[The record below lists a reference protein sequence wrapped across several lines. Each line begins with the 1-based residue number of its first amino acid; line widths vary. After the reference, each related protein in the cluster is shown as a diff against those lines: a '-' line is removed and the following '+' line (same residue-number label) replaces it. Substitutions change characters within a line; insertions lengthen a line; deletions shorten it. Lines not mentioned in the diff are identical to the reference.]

1 MKFCAALLFLV
12 LGASAAA
19 GAETRVKDITDVRG
33 IRVNQLVGYGL
44 VVGLNGTG
52 DTLRNSPFTQQ
63 SVQAML
69 DRMGV
74 NIRGSINQPRTRN
87 VAAVMVTAELPAFA
101 TKGSRFDVVVSSLG
115 DAKSLAG
122 GSLVMT
128 SLTGA
133 DQTIYAAAQGQIT
146 ISGYLAKGAA
156 ESITSGIPT
165 RGRIPNGAIVEV
177 DAPGAPVEGMPLELD
192 LRNPDFTTAVR
203 IQDAINAFAQHRYG
217 MKIAQAKDFQGVAL
231 RRPDGLS
238 TARLLAEVG
247 EVMVEPDQTARV
259 VIDERTGTIVIG
271 SEVHIST
278 VAVAHG
284 NITVRVTETPKV
296 SQPLPFSRGGE
307 TVVVP
312 ETSVDVHEAG
322 GNVETVHGASLRE
335 LVSALNRMGLKPIG
349 IIAILQAMK
358 TAGALQAELVV
369 Q

>member
-1 MKFCAALLFLV
+1 MRLAIAALVFF
-12 LGASAAA
+12 LGAAASAQA
-19 GAETRVKDITDVRG
+19 TRIKDVTDLKGV
-33 IRVNQLVGYGL
+33 RVNQIIGYGL

-74 NIRGSINQPRTRN
+74 NIRGSQNEPRTRN
-87 VAAVMVTAELPAFA
+87 VAAVMVTAELPPFA
-101 TKGSRFDVVVSSLG
+101 SKGARFDVTVSSIG

-122 GSLVMT
+122 GALV
-128 SLTGA
+128 LTPLSGA
-133 DQTIYAAAQGQIT
+133 DQKIYAAAQGQVT

-156 ESITSGIPT
+156 ESITAGTPT
-165 RGRIPNGAIVEV
+165 RGRIPNGGIVEQ
-177 DAPGAPVEGMPLELD
+177 DAPGAFDESMPLEFE

-203 IQDAINAFAQHRYG
+203 IMDVINEFAKERFG
-217 MKIAQAKDFQGVAL
+217 MPIARARDWQSVMIRKPG
-231 RRPDGLS
+231 GILS
-238 TARLLAEVG
+238 SRLLAELG
-247 EVMVEPDQTARV
+247 ELEVNPDQPARV

-271 SEVHIST
+271 SEVKVST

-284 NITVRVTETPKV
+284 NITVRVTETPQV
-296 SQPLPFSRGGE
+296 SQPLPFSQGGQ

-312 ETSVDVHEAG
+312 NTQIDVNEAG
-322 GNVETVHGASLRE
+322 GNVATVHGANLRE
-335 LVSALNRMGLKPIG
+335 LVSALNKMGLKPIG

-369 Q
+369 E

>member
-1 MKFCAALLFLV
+1 MKFCAALLV
-12 LGASAAA
+12 LFVGCVGAADAA
-19 GAETRVKDITDVRG
+19 TRIKDITDVKG

-74 NIRGSINQPRTRN
+74 NIRGSQYQPRTRN

-128 SLTGA
+128 PLEGA
-133 DQTIYAAAQGQIT
+133 DQTIYAAAQGQVT
-146 ISGYLAKGAA
+146 ISGYLASGAA
-156 ESITSGIPT
+156 ESVTSGIPT
-165 RGRIPNGAIVEV
+165 RGRIPNGAIVELA
-177 DAPGAPVEGMPLELD
+177 APGGLSEGSPLELQ
-192 LRNPDFTTAVR
+192 LKNPDFTTAVR
-203 IQDAINAFAQHRYG
+203 VMDAINDFAQHRYG
-217 MKIAQAKDFQGVAL
+217 MRIARAKDLQTIML
-231 RRPDGLS
+231 RRPDGM
-238 TARLLAEVG
+238 TMPRLFSELG
-247 EVMVEPDQTARV
+247 ELMVEPDQAARV

-271 SEVHIST
+271 SDVRVST
-278 VAVAHG
+278 VAVAYG
-284 NITVRVTETPKV
+284 SITVRVTESANV
-296 SQPLPFSRGGE
+296 SQPEPFSQGK
-307 TVVVP
+307 TVTVP
-312 ETSVDVHEAG
+312 ETAVSVQEAG
-322 GNVETVHGASLRE
+322 GNVSTVHGANLRE
-335 LVSALNRMGLKPIG
+335 LVSALNRMGLKPQG
-349 IIAILQAMK
+349 IIAILQAIK

>member
-1 MKFCAALLFLV
+1 MKSAIVAFVFLLAAT
-12 LGASAAA
+12 ASAQA
-19 GAETRVKDITDVRG
+19 TRIKDITDLKGVRA
-33 IRVNQLVGYGL
+33 NQIVGYGL

-74 NIRGSINQPRTRN
+74 NIRGSQYEPRTRN
-87 VAAVMVTAELPAFA
+87 VAAVMVTAELPPFA
-101 TKGSRFDVVVSSLG
+101 SKGSRFDVTVSSIG

-122 GSLVMT
+122 GSLV
-128 SLTGA
+128 LTPLAGA
-133 DQTIYAAAQGQIT
+133 DQKIYAAAQGQVT

-165 RGRIPNGAIVEV
+165 RGRIPNGAIVEQ
-177 DAPGAPVEGMPLELD
+177 DAPGALDENMPLEFE
-192 LRNPDFTTAVR
+192 LRNPDFTTSVR
-203 IQDAINAFAQHRYG
+203 VMDVINEFSKERFG
-217 MKIAQAKDFQGVAL
+217 MPIARSRDWQSIMIRKPNGI
-231 RRPDGLS
+231 LS
-238 TARLLAEVG
+238 SRLLAELG
-247 EVMVEPDQTARV
+247 ALEVDPDQSARV

-271 SEVHIST
+271 SEVKIST

-296 SQPLPFSRGGE
+296 SQPLPFSRGE
-307 TVVVP
+307 TTVVP
-312 ETSVDVHEAG
+312 DTQVDVHEAG
-322 GNVETVHGASLRE
+322 GNVATIQGASLRE
-335 LVSALNRMGLKPIG
+335 LVSALNKMGLKPIG

>member
-1 MKFCAALLFLV
+1 MRACVALLIFL
-12 LGASAAA
+12 LGATSAEAI
-19 GAETRVKDITDVRG
+19 TRIKDITDVKG

-52 DTLRNSPFTQQ
+52 DTLRNTPFTQQ
-63 SVQAML
+63 SIQAML

-74 NIRGSINQPRTRN
+74 NIRGSQYIPNTRN
-87 VAAVMVTAELPAFA
+87 VAAVMVTAELPPFA
-101 TKGSRFDVVVSSLG
+101 KKGSRFDVSVASMG

-122 GSLVMT
+122 GSLILT
-128 SLTGA
+128 SLAGA
-133 DQTIYAAAQGQIT
+133 DQIIYAAAQGPIT

-165 RGRIPNGAIVEV
+165 RGRIPNGAIVER
-177 DAPGAPVEGMPLELD
+177 DAPAGPMEGMPLELE

-203 IQDAINAFAQHRYG
+203 IMDAINAYSMQRFG
-217 MKIAQAKDFQGVAL
+217 MKLAKATDFQSVAL
-231 RRPDGLS
+231 RRPNGVS
-238 TARLLAEVG
+238 TPRLFAEIG
-247 EVMVEPDQTARV
+247 ELMVDPDQIARV

-271 SEVHIST
+271 SEVRIST

-284 NITVRVTETPKV
+284 NITVRVKEQPKV
-296 SQPLPFSRGGE
+296 SQPLPFSKGK
-307 TVVVP
+307 TVTVP
-312 ETSVDVHEAG
+312 DTDVDVYEAG
-322 GNVETVHGASLRE
+322 GNVTTVRGANLRE

>member
-1 MKFCAALLFLV
+1 MKIGVALLLFILGAGSACAA
-12 LGASAAA
+12 
-19 GAETRVKDITDVRG
+19 TRIKDITDVKG

-74 NIRGSINQPRTRN
+74 NIRGSQYEPRTRN
-87 VAAVMVTAELPAFA
+87 VAAVMVTAELSPFA
-101 TKGSRFDVVVSSLG
+101 SKGSRFDVTVSSMG

-122 GSLVMT
+122 GSLILT
-128 SLTGA
+128 SLSGA
-133 DQTIYAAAQGQIT
+133 DQMIYAAAQGQIT

-165 RGRIPNGAIVEV
+165 RGRIPNGAIVEQN
-177 DAPGAPVEGMPLELD
+177 APGMAVEGMPLVLE

-203 IQDAINAFAQHRYG
+203 IQDAINAFASQRYG
-217 MKIAQAKDFQGVAL
+217 MKVAKAEDFQSISL
-231 RRPDGLS
+231 NRPRGLS
-238 TARLLAEVG
+238 ATRLFAEIG
-247 EVMVEPDQTARV
+247 EIPVDPDQTARV

-271 SEVHIST
+271 SEVRIST

-284 NITVRVTETPKV
+284 NITVRVKEQPKV
-296 SQPLPFSRGGE
+296 SQPLPFSNGE
-307 TVVVP
+307 TVTVP
-312 ETSVDVHEAG
+312 DTEVDVHEAG
-322 GNVETVHGASLRE
+322 GNVETVRGASLRE

-358 TAGALQAELVV
+358 SAGALQAELVV

>member
-1 MKFCAALLFLV
+1 MRLSIAALFFFLA
-12 LGASAAA
+12 ASVTAHAA
-19 GAETRVKDITDVRG
+19 TRIKDITDLKG
-33 IRVNQLVGYGL
+33 IRTNQLVGYGL

-52 DTLRNSPFTQQ
+52 DTLRNTPFTQQ

-74 NIRGSINQPRTRN
+74 NIRGSKYEPRTRN
-87 VAAVMVTAELPAFA
+87 VAAVMVTAELPPFA
-101 TKGSRFDVVVSSLG
+101 SKGTRFDVTVSSIG

-122 GSLVMT
+122 GALVLT
-128 SLTGA
+128 SLSGA
-133 DQTIYAAAQGQIT
+133 DQKIYAAAQGAVT

-165 RGRIPNGAIVEV
+165 RGRIPNGAIVEQ
-177 DAPGAPVEGMPLELD
+177 DAPGAFDETMPLEFE
-192 LRNPDFTTAVR
+192 LRNPDFNTAVR
-203 IQDAINAFAQHRYG
+203 IMDVINDFSKDRFG
-217 MKIAQAKDFQGVAL
+217 MPIARARDWQSIMIRKPPGI
-231 RRPDGLS
+231 LS
-238 TARLLAEVG
+238 SRLLAELG
-247 EVMVEPDQTARV
+247 ELEVNPDQSARV

-271 SEVHIST
+271 SEVQIST

-284 NITVRVTETPKV
+284 NITVRVTETPQV
-296 SQPLPFSRGGE
+296 SQPLPFSEGGQ

-312 ETSVDVHEAG
+312 NTQVDVNEAG
-322 GNVETVHGASLRE
+322 GNVAIMQGANLRE
-335 LVSALNRMGLKPIG
+335 LVSALNKMGLKPLG

>member
-1 MKFCAALLFLV
+1 MRLTVAFLFFFLSMTVAAE
-12 LGASAAA
+12 A
-19 GAETRVKDITDVRG
+19 TRIKDITDLKGV
-33 IRVNQLVGYGL
+33 RVNQLIGYGL
-44 VVGLNGTG
+44 VAGLNGTG

-74 NIRGSINQPRTRN
+74 NIRGSQYQPQTRN
-87 VAAVMVTAELPAFA
+87 VAAVMVTAELPPFA
-101 TKGSRFDVVVSSLG
+101 SKGSRFDVTVSSIG

-122 GSLVMT
+122 GALVLT

-133 DQTIYAAAQGQIT
+133 DQKIYAAAQGQVT

-165 RGRIPNGAIVEV
+165 RGRIPNGAIVEQ
-177 DAPGAPVEGMPLELD
+177 DAPGDFDESMPLQFE
-192 LRNPDFTTAVR
+192 LRNPDFTTAIR
-203 IQDAINAFAQHRYG
+203 IMDVINDFAKQRYG
-217 MKIAQAKDFQGVAL
+217 MPIARAKDGQTVML
-231 RRPDGLS
+231 RKPPNMLS
-238 TARLLAEVG
+238 TRLLAEVG
-247 EVMVEPDQTARV
+247 ELEVDPDQSAKV

-271 SEVHIST
+271 SEVRIST

-284 NITVRVTETPKV
+284 NITVRVTETPQV
-296 SQPLPFSRGGE
+296 SQPLPFSRGE
-307 TVVVP
+307 TVVTP
-312 ETSVDVHEAG
+312 QTEVDVHEAG
-322 GNVETVHGASLRE
+322 GNVAIMHGATLRE

>member
-1 MKFCAALLFLV
+1 MRLAAALCFFFLA
-12 LGASAAA
+12 LAQTAEA
-19 GAETRVKDITDVRG
+19 GTRIKDITDLKGV
-33 IRVNQLVGYGL
+33 RVNQLVGYGL

-74 NIRGSINQPRTRN
+74 NIRGSQYEPRTRN
-87 VAAVMVTAELPAFA
+87 VAAVMVTAELPPFA
-101 TKGSRFDVVVSSLG
+101 SKGSRFDVTVSSIG

-122 GSLVMT
+122 GALV
-128 SLTGA
+128 LTPLAGA
-133 DQTIYAAAQGQIT
+133 DQKIYAAAQGQVT

-165 RGRIPNGAIVEV
+165 RGRIPDGAIVEQ
-177 DAPGAPVEGMPLELD
+177 DAPGGFDEDMPLEFK
-192 LRNPDFTTAVR
+192 LRNPDFTTSVR
-203 IQDAINAFAQHRYG
+203 IMDVINAFAKDRYG
-217 MKIAQAKDFQGVAL
+217 MPIARSKDQQSVMV
-231 RRPDGLS
+231 RKPPRMLS
-238 TARLLAEVG
+238 SRLLAEIG
-247 EVMVEPDQTARV
+247 ELEVDPDQAARV

-271 SEVHIST
+271 SEVRIST

-284 NITVRVTETPKV
+284 NITVRVTETPQV
-296 SQPLPFSRGGE
+296 SQPAPFSNRGE

-312 ETSVDVHEAG
+312 DTQVDVNEAG
-322 GNVETVHGASLRE
+322 GKVQIARGANLRE

>member
-1 MKFCAALLFLV
+1 MRLVIAALVFI
-12 LGASAAA
+12 LGATAAL
-19 GAETRVKDITDVRG
+19 GATRIKDITDLKG
-33 IRVNQLVGYGL
+33 IRTNQLVGYGL

-74 NIRGSINQPRTRN
+74 NIRGSQYEPRTRN
-87 VAAVMVTAELPAFA
+87 VAAVMVTAELPPFA
-101 TKGSRFDVVVSSLG
+101 AKGARFDVTVSSIG

-122 GSLVMT
+122 GALIMT
-128 SLTGA
+128 PLTGA
-133 DQTIYAAAQGQIT
+133 DQKIYAAAQGPIT

-165 RGRIPNGAIVEV
+165 RGRIPNGAIVEQ
-177 DAPGAPVEGMPLELD
+177 DAPGAFDESMPLEFE

-203 IQDAINAFAQHRYG
+203 VMDVINDFAKERFG
-217 MKIAQAKDFQGVAL
+217 MPIARARDWQSVMIRKPRNILSSRLVAEL
-231 RRPDGLS
+231 GEL
-238 TARLLAEVG
+238 EVD
-247 EVMVEPDQTARV
+247 PDQPARV

-271 SEVHIST
+271 SEVKIST

-284 NITVRVTETPKV
+284 NITVRVTETPQV
-296 SQPLPFSRGGE
+296 SQPLPFSQGGE
-307 TVVVP
+307 TVVTP
-312 ETSVDVHEAG
+312 NTQVDVNEAG
-322 GNVETVHGASLRE
+322 GAVAVVKGANLRE
-335 LVSALNRMGLKPIG
+335 LVSALNKMGLKPIG
-349 IIAILQAMK
+349 IIAILQAIK

>member
-1 MKFCAALLFLV
+1 MKLSIAAVFFFLV
-12 LGASAAA
+12 ATFAADA
-19 GAETRVKDITDVRG
+19 ATRIKDITDLKG
-33 IRVNQLVGYGL
+33 IRTNQLVGYGL

-52 DTLRNSPFTQQ
+52 DTLRNTPFTQQ

-74 NIRGSINQPRTRN
+74 NIRGSKYEPRTRN

-101 TKGSRFDVVVSSLG
+101 SKGSRFDVNVSSIG

-122 GSLVMT
+122 GSLVLT

-133 DQTIYAAAQGQIT
+133 DQKIYAVAQGQIT

-165 RGRIPNGAIVEV
+165 RGRIPNGAIVEQ
-177 DAPGAPVEGMPLELD
+177 DAPGAFDESMPLEFE
-192 LRNPDFTTAVR
+192 LRNPDFMTAVR
-203 IQDAINAFAQHRYG
+203 IMDVINDFSKGRFG
-217 MKIAQAKDFQGVAL
+217 MPIARARDWQSVMIRKPG
-231 RRPDGLS
+231 GILS
-238 TARLLAEVG
+238 SRLLAELG
-247 EVMVEPDQTARV
+247 ELEVEPDQSARV

-271 SEVHIST
+271 SEVKIST

-284 NITVRVTETPKV
+284 TITVRVTETPQV
-296 SQPLPFSRGGE
+296 SQPLPFSEGGQ

-312 ETSVDVHEAG
+312 DTQVDVNEAG
-322 GNVETVHGASLRE
+322 GNVAIVKGASLRE
-335 LVSALNRMGLKPIG
+335 LVSALNKMGLKPLG
-349 IIAILQAMK
+349 IIAILQTLK

>member
-1 MKFCAALLFLV
+1 MRLAVALLFFFLSV
-12 LGASAAA
+12 TAAEA
-19 GAETRVKDITDVRG
+19 TRIKDITDLKGV
-33 IRVNQLVGYGL
+33 RVNQLVGYGL

-74 NIRGSINQPRTRN
+74 NIRGSQYEPRTRN
-87 VAAVMVTAELPAFA
+87 VAAVMITAELPPFA
-101 TKGSRFDVVVSSLG
+101 SKGARFDVTVSSIG

-122 GSLVMT
+122 GALV
-128 SLTGA
+128 LTPLAGA
-133 DQTIYAAAQGQIT
+133 DQKIYAAAQGQIT

-165 RGRIPNGAIVEV
+165 RGRIPNGAIVEQ
-177 DAPGAPVEGMPLELD
+177 DAPGGFDETMPLEFE

-203 IQDAINAFAQHRYG
+203 IMDVINDFAKQRYG
-217 MKIAQAKDFQGVAL
+217 MPIARAKDWQSVMIRKPG
-231 RRPDGLS
+231 GMLS
-238 TARLLAEVG
+238 ARLLAELG
-247 EVMVEPDQTARV
+247 ELEVDPDQSARV

-271 SEVHIST
+271 SEVRIST

-284 NITVRVTETPKV
+284 NITVRVTETPQV
-296 SQPLPFSRGGE
+296 SQPLPFSKGE
-307 TVVVP
+307 TVVTP
-312 ETSVDVHEAG
+312 QTEVDVHEAG
-322 GNVETVHGASLRE
+322 GNVAIVHGATLRE
-335 LVSALNRMGLKPIG
+335 LVSALNRMGLKPLG
-349 IIAILQAMK
+349 IIAILQAIK

>member
-1 MKFCAALLFLV
+1 MRTCVALLIFLFGV
-12 LGASAAA
+12 SSA
-19 GAETRVKDITDVRG
+19 GAITRIKDITDVKGVRA
-33 IRVNQLVGYGL
+33 NQLVGYGL
-44 VVGLNGTG
+44 VVGLNNTG

-63 SVQAML
+63 SIQAML

-74 NIRGSINQPRTRN
+74 NIRGSQFIPNTRN
-87 VAAVMVTAELPAFA
+87 VAAVMVTAELPPFA
-101 TKGSRFDVVVSSLG
+101 TKGTRFDVSVASMG

-122 GSLVMT
+122 GSLIMT
-128 SLTGA
+128 SLAGA
-133 DQTIYAAAQGQIT
+133 DQVIYAAAQGPIT

-165 RGRIPNGAIVEV
+165 RGRIPNGAIVEK
-177 DAPGAPVEGMPLELD
+177 DAPSAAMDGMPLELE

-203 IQDAINAFAQHRYG
+203 IMDAINSYSSQRFG
-217 MKIAQAKDFQGVAL
+217 MKLAEARDFNSVAL
-231 RRPDGLS
+231 RRPRGVS
-238 TARLLAEVG
+238 TPRLFAELG
-247 EVMVEPDQTARV
+247 ELMVDPDQTARV

-271 SEVHIST
+271 ADVRIST

-284 NITVRVTETPKV
+284 NITVRVKEQPKV
-296 SQPLPFSRGGE
+296 SQPLPFSQGK
-307 TVVVP
+307 TVTVP
-312 ETSVDVHEAG
+312 DTDVDVYEAG
-322 GNVETVHGASLRE
+322 GNVTTVRGASLRE

>member
-1 MKFCAALLFLV
+1 MRVVLVALAFFLAATAAV
-12 LGASAAA
+12 AAS
-19 GAETRVKDITDVRG
+19 TRIKDITDLKGVRT
-33 IRVNQLVGYGL
+33 NQLVGYGL

-74 NIRGSINQPRTRN
+74 NIRGSQYEPRTRN
-87 VAAVMVTAELPAFA
+87 VAAVMITAELPPFA
-101 TKGSRFDVVVSSLG
+101 SKGSRFDVTVSSIG

-122 GSLVMT
+122 GALI
-128 SLTGA
+128 LTPLSGA
-133 DQTIYAAAQGQIT
+133 DQKIYAAAQGPIT

-165 RGRIPNGAIVEV
+165 RGRIPGGAIVEQ
-177 DAPGAPVEGMPLELD
+177 DAPGAFDESMPLELE

-203 IQDAINAFAQHRYG
+203 IMDVINDFSKSRFG
-217 MKIAQAKDFQGVAL
+217 MPIARARDWQSIMIRKPG
-231 RRPDGLS
+231 GMLS
-238 TARLLAEVG
+238 SRLLAELG
-247 EVMVEPDQTARV
+247 ELEVDPDQAARV

-271 SEVHIST
+271 SEVRIST

-284 NITVRVTETPKV
+284 NITVRVTETPQV
-296 SQPLPFSRGGE
+296 SQPLPFSRGGQ

-312 ETSVDVHEAG
+312 NTQVDVQEAG
-322 GNVETVHGASLRE
+322 GNVATIQGANLRE
-335 LVSALNRMGLKPIG
+335 LVAALNKMGLKPIG
-349 IIAILQAMK
+349 IIAILQAIK

>member
-1 MKFCAALLFLV
+1 MRSICALLLLLLATSV
-12 LGASAAA
+12 ATAA
-19 GAETRVKDITDVRG
+19 TRIKDITDVRG
-33 IRVNQLVGYGL
+33 IRINQLVGYGL

-74 NIRGSINQPRTRN
+74 NIRGSQYQPRTRN
-87 VAAVMVTAELPAFA
+87 VAAVMVTADLPAFGR
-101 TKGSRFDVVVSSLG
+101 KGTRFDVTVSSLG

-128 SLTGA
+128 SLMGA

-146 ISGYLAKGAA
+146 ISGFLAKGAA
-156 ESITSGIPT
+156 ETVTSGIPT
-165 RGRIPNGAIVEV
+165 RGRIPNGAIIEK
-177 DAPGAPVEGMPLELD
+177 DAPGGLDEGDPLELV
-192 LRNPDFTTAVR
+192 LRNPDFATAVR
-203 IQDAINAFAQHRYG
+203 VMDAINTYG
-217 MKIAQAKDFQGVAL
+217 EEHFGRKLAAAKDFQSISL
-231 RRPDGLS
+231 RKPNGMS
-238 TARLLAEVG
+238 TPRLYAEIG
-247 EVMVEPDQTARV
+247 ELMVDPDQTARV

-271 SEVHIST
+271 ADVRIST

-284 NITVRVTETPKV
+284 SITVRVTEMPQV
-296 SQPLPFSRGGE
+296 SQPAPFADRGE

-312 ETSVDVHEAG
+312 ETYVDVTEAG
-322 GNVETVHGASLRE
+322 GNVEIVRGTKLRE
-335 LVSALNRMGLKPIG
+335 LVTALNRMGLKPIG

>member
-1 MKFCAALLFLV
+1 MRLTVAFLFFFLAMTAV
-12 LGASAAA
+12 
-19 GAETRVKDITDVRG
+19 AEATRVKDITDLKG
-33 IRVNQLVGYGL
+33 ARVNQLIGYGL

-74 NIRGSINQPRTRN
+74 NIRGSQYEPRTRN
-87 VAAVMVTAELPAFA
+87 VAAVMVTAELPPFA
-101 TKGSRFDVVVSSLG
+101 SKGSRFDVTVSSIG

-122 GSLVMT
+122 GALVLT
-128 SLTGA
+128 SLAGA
-133 DQTIYAAAQGQIT
+133 DQKIYAAAQGQVT

-165 RGRIPNGAIVEV
+165 RGRIPNGAIVEQ
-177 DAPGAPVEGMPLELD
+177 DAPGEFDESMPLQFE
-192 LRNPDFTTAVR
+192 LRNPDFMTAIR
-203 IQDAINAFAQHRYG
+203 IMDVINDFAKQRYG
-217 MKIAQAKDFQGVAL
+217 MPIARAKDGQTVML
-231 RRPDGLS
+231 RKPANMLS
-238 TARLLAEVG
+238 TRLLAEVG
-247 EVMVEPDQTARV
+247 ELEVDPDQAAKV

-271 SEVHIST
+271 SEVRIST

-284 NITVRVTETPKV
+284 NITVRVTETPQV
-296 SQPLPFSRGGE
+296 SQPLPFSQGQ
-307 TVVVP
+307 TVVTP
-312 ETSVDVHEAG
+312 QTEVDVHEAG
-322 GNVETVHGASLRE
+322 GNVAIVQGATLRE